1 MKLIMGNHVFNNAIQ
16 VDKMD
21 GLKVALVISN
31 QDVETFGARSLTV
44 CYTCNRQYVT
54 TSVTF
59 IVPLRAIH

>member
-44 CYTCNRQYVT
+44 RYTCNRQYVT